1 MNLQNTLPSKHST
14 PHFVPVLW
22 LLVGVVGVGLGAVPL
37 HLLLPIMGVLVAGLL
52 ALLHPVFGL
61 YLVILSVP
69 IQEVVVLPGG
79 LSYTQA
85 AMLLAMGSWGLHVLA
100 HPERRI
106 VTGPIFVLWIVL
118 LIALLTSAAFTPYSR
133 TDAIRETMRWT
144 VAFMV
149 WFMTVNMVTR
159 PWHLFG
165 LLACLLCAPAVEA
178 IIGLFQFVTG
188 SAPPSFRIP
197 GTDFARAYGTIGTP
211 NAFAGYLN
219 MGWPL
224 AFALAGG
231 MTWSLLRGQQRSLSI
246 AANEPN
252 HRRLIPARWLLVVS
266 LWTIMGLLGAA
277 LLASFS
283 RGGWL
288 GAAVGGVAMIAV
300 IGRWTW
306 RRVLA
311 ALAVLVVFLVIVQ
324 TGVLPTALTERL
336 TSITRSVAFFDPQT
350 VEVTPDNFAVVE
362 RTAQLWAG
370 WQMFVTHPLT
380 GVGAGNFNNAY
391 PAVTAPPWYASRGHA
406 HNYYLHIAGEAGG
419 FGIVAYLALIIGV
432 SYQTMRTLQHS
443 AYLLQLSI
451 MVGCWGVI
459 AAVAGHSMFE
469 NLHALNMGVQLAVV
483 WALSSVLN
491 RDPNITS

>member
-1 MNLQNTLPSKHST
+1 MNAQNTLLSRYMT
-14 PHFVPVLW
+14 PRLVPVIW
-22 LLVGVVGVGLGAVPL
+22 LFVGVIGVGLGFVPL
-37 HLLLPIMGVLVAGLL
+37 RPLVLAAGGLLAGLL
-52 ALLHPVFGL
+52 PLIHPIFGL
-61 YLVILSVP
+61 YLVVLSVP
-69 IQEVVVLPGG
+69 IQEVFVLPGG

-85 AMLLAMGSWGLHVLA
+85 AMLLAIGGWGLHMLA

-106 VTGPIFVLWIVL
+106 VTGPIFILW
-118 LIALLTSAAFTPYSR
+118 IALLTAFLLSAAFTPYSR
-133 TDAIRETMRWT
+133 MDAIRETMRWT
-144 VAFMV
+144 VAFVV
-149 WFMTVNMVTR
+149 WFITVNTVTK

-165 LLACLLCAPAVEA
+165 LLACLLCAPAAEA
-178 IIGLFQFVTG
+178 IIGLFQFVAG
-188 SAPPSFRIP
+188 SGPPSFRIS

-224 AFALAGG
+224 AFALALG
-231 MTWSLLRGQQRSLSI
+231 MTWYIIRGQRHSLSTI
-246 AANEPN
+246 AND
-252 HRRLIPARWLLVVS
+252 HDRRRLISGRWLLIAG
-266 LWTIMGLLGAA
+266 LWFATGLLGAA

-288 GAAVGGVAMIAV
+288 GAAVGGVAMTVV

-311 ALAVLVVFLVIVQ
+311 ALAVLVVVLVVVQ
-324 TGVLPTALTERL
+324 AGVLPTALTERL

-391 PAVTAPPWYASRGHA
+391 PAVTTPPWYASRGHA
-406 HNYYLHIAGEAGG
+406 HNYYLHIAGEVGSL
-419 FGIVAYLALIIGV
+419 GIIAYLTLIIGV
-432 SYQTMRTLQHS
+432 SYQTIRTLQHS
-443 AYLLQLSI
+443 VHLFQRSI

-469 NLHALNMGVQLAVV
+469 NLHALNMGIQLAVI
-483 WALSSVLN
+483 WALSSVLS
-491 RDPNITS
+491 RDPNLTS